1 MSTFYSYCLQS
12 DDGKRTYIGATVN
25 PDRRLQQHQGLMAG
39 GAKAT
44 AGRTWRRV
52 CLVGGF
58 PTWNDAL
65 KFEWRW
71 KQIKRRNGHNWSKA
85 LEILL
90 ALEKPTE
97 SATPYKDYSSG
108 GPVVELS

>member
-1 MSTFYSYCLQS
+1 MSYYSYCLQS
-12 DDGKRTYIGATVN
+12 NDGKRTYIGATVD
-25 PDRRLQQHQGLMAG
+25 PDRRLKQHQGILSG
-39 GAKAT
+39 GARAT
-44 AGRTWRRV
+44 AGREWKRV

-71 KQIKRRNGHNWSKA
+71 KRMKRLHHHDWKKG
-85 LEILL
+85 LEALL

-97 SATPYKDYSSG
+97 SGTLFSEYETG
-108 GPVVELS
+108 GPVIEF